1 MKPIRKPE
9 RTGTEQTRPSRP
21 VPAQNESRG
30 PTEPPACHFPPQNP
44 ACAGLRPDPLRRPPP
59 PLRPRLPPSPRSP
72 THGLRGSSGSGG
84 RLGPSLR
91 AQSPEAPWTATYSP
105 DIRNTPSPGTS
116 GRVLAPAPSQRHVAL
131 TPGAALPATGTAE
144 GRASGETKTLGGGP
158 DLAPPPPVGSAG
170 TARRGSAVPRRVGAS
185 SWSLAGDLDGFKSD
199 RVRSQTLGE
208 NQKWRPADKK
218 TESNVK
224 MNDAFGWEDY
234 HKDLNFLLFP
244 LTGYETNTPFT

>member
-9 RTGTEQTRPSRP
+9 RTVPTGKLLSCPAAAKPPSGMLMDPIPERPAGDRAD
-21 VPAQNESRG
+21 PAK
-30 PTEPPACHFPPQNP
+30 
-44 ACAGLRPDPLRRPPP
+44 P

-72 THGLRGSSGSGG
+72 THGLRGSSGGGG

-91 AQSPEAPWTATYSP
+91 AQSPEAPQTATYSP
-105 DIRNTPSPGTS
+105 DIRNTSSPGTS

-224 MNDAFGWEDY
+224 MNDAFGWEDSII
-234 HKDLNFLLFP
+234 KISIFC
-244 LTGYETNTPFT
+244 YETNTPFT